1 MSLRITL
8 LLFAFAL
15 VIAGGWLV
23 HQSSA
28 MPEWTDEQKALA
40 VQSWNPPLEDTGPAV
55 TAYNKHWVKAINAL
69 RSEKWPYHDA
79 GAALIAFALCLA
91 AALFVLRI
99 NTLTDVAA
107 LTTPKRPWTIYALGL
122 GGWFLYWVSAILALI
137 DGVDRFQ
144 FPPWSDSQLTL
155 IVVMAFFAAISSVVL
170 AAAAFFILRK
180 SNLPAPLWIWRKDM
194 PGHDWFYT
202 IGTGAAVLIGAEVL
216 RQTYCYGHWLA
227 VPAVF
232 LCVYATLA
240 ARAAGIA
247 KTI

>member
-15 VIAGGWLV
+15 LIAGSWLV
-23 HQSSA
+23 HQSTA

-40 VQSWNPPLEDTGPAV
+40 VQNWNPPLEDSGPAV
-55 TAYNKHWVKAINAL
+55 AAYNKHWVRAINAL

-79 GAALIAFALCLA
+79 GAALIVFALCLT

-99 NTLTDVAA
+99 NTMADVA
-107 LTTPKRPWTIYALGL
+107 LLMTPKRPWTIYALGL
-122 GGWFLYWVSAILALI
+122 GGWFLYWTSAILAL
-137 DGVDRFQ
+137 
-144 FPPWSDSQLTL
+144 
-155 IVVMAFFAAISSVVL
+155 SSVVL

-227 VPAVF
+227 VPSVF

-247 KTI
+247 KMV